1 MKQEKEYIIKVGD
14 LYLKNIKVDF
24 LKVKTEFIKELQLTT
39 KEGALIFVNYEDA
52 EAMRKKVFLIT
63 GAPAGVI
70 EYNEEAIHE

>member
-24 LKVKTEFIKELQLTT
+24 LEVKTEFIKELQLTT
-39 KEGALIFVNYEDA
+39 KEGALIFGNYEEA
-52 EAMRKKVFLIT
+52 EAMRKKIFLIT

-70 EYNEEAIHE
+70 EYDKTI